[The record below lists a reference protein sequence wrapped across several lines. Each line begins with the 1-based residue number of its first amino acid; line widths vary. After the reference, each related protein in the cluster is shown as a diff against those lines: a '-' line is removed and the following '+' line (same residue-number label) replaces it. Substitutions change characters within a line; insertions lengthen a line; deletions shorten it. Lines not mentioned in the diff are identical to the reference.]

1 MSAEHGKLGEGK
13 DSGDPLALAVI
24 FRVSRLGSECFGS
37 RSPERETESTE
48 KQKAPAAKRA
58 SQIWSR
64 PHLVL
69 RACLLLEGGEA
80 WRATEPEE

>member
-24 FRVSRLGSECFGS
+24 FRVSRLGPECFGS
-37 RSPERETESTE
+37 RSPERETERT
-48 KQKAPAAKRA
+48 A
-58 SQIWSR
+58 SKEGLSDVSR